1 MTEPERVPEVDVDSA
16 GLHTA
21 LDPSTGPFSGVL
33 ERVGF
38 RVHGDCGDA
47 EGSVHEWLVI
57 RQGERPVPIRI
68 GAPATL
74 TLVRKAVDE
83 GGPMPKESVADDAP
97 LLDEGVARANGLK
110 AGDRVEI
117 EGVGVPVT
125 YSGGVALQPV
135 QGIFAGSIRK
145 LP

>member
-1 MTEPERVPEVDVDSA
+1 M
-16 GLHTA
+16 
-21 LDPSTGPFSGVL
+21 
-33 ERVGF
+33 
-38 RVHGDCGDA
+38 
-47 EGSVHEWLVI
+47 
-57 RQGERPVPIRI
+57 PIRV

-74 TLVRKAVDE
+74 ALVRKAVDE
-83 GGPMPKESVADDAP
+83 GGPLPKASVADDAP
-97 LLDEGVARANGLK
+97 LLDEAVARANGLK

-117 EGVGVPVT
+117 DGVGVPVT